1 MNLQI
6 TDERNRALRKRFDMI
21 SRDYGVN
28 SKYIDRAY
36 LLDMMEQSPAPR
48 FYIDAKQAER
58 YVIAYYKNQSAAS
71 FKKTSARQRM
81 MLDLVEV
88 FERVRSANMDKQMR
102 EIWEMV
108 VREPA
113 KEFYI
118 SRTTIKKIVFNYRY
132 KLCKRN

>member
-36 LLDMMEQSPAPR
+36 LLDLMEQSPAPR
-48 FYIDAKQAER
+48 FYIEAKQAER
-58 YVIAYYKNQSAAS
+58 YVVAYYKNRDITS
-71 FKKTSARQRM
+71 FRNSPTKQRM
-81 MLDLVEV
+81 MLDLVET
-88 FERVRSANMDKQMR
+88 FERVRSANMDMQMR
-102 EIWEMV
+102 DIWEMV

-118 SRTTIKKIVFNYRY
+118 SRATIKKIVFNYRY